1 MILLDLMWY
10 SILLYTTKILQINV
24 HDFRKTLVALNKG
37 FKSVKGC
44 TFKNKYD
51 VFQHNDLFSCVCLPV
66 FFGKDFLLFND
77 VIV

>member
-1 MILLDLMWY
+1 M
-10 SILLYTTKILQINV
+10 

-66 FFGKDFLLFND
+66 FFGGDFLLLMTSLFKGVG
-77 VIV
+77 VINNLNY